1 MSSTIARRLLHLRA
15 PELVFFF
22 LAQPLR
28 KAQLR
33 SALACRTMKLSA
45 SAPTACR
52 SEA

>member
-15 PELVFFF
+15 PELVFF